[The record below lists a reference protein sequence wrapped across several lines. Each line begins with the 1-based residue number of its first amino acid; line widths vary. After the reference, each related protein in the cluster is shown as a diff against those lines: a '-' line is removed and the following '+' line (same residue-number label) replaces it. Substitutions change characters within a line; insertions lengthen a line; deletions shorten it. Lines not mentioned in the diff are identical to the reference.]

1 MSGIFKAFKTSA
13 QAEQNGVPVEFVDA
27 INDDGTIPT
36 IYVRHN
42 GSKYTTTY
50 QSALEAAYKP
60 FKRRVEAN
68 EPAAKT
74 AWTEKVNDLFCDY
87 MITSWENILDE
98 NNQPIEFT
106 QDNVR
111 LVMRALPELL
121 GRVVAA
127 SIDFDRFR
135 ESELKE
141 AAKN

>member
-60 FKRRVEAN
+60 FKRRVESN

-111 LVMRALPELL
+111 SVMRALPELL